1 MKHWC
6 DQLLISVALSAI
18 LAGCLAG
25 CEREQSPPE
34 QQSIPEISLYHYFS
48 GELSGGLDDMVAT
61 VNERHH
67 NRRLVAHPLDHE
79 AFKTMIHSTLDKGSP
94 PELFTYWAG
103 ARTQALVDQGQL
115 EPIDDLWRQAG
126 LDRRFPKSIAD
137 AACTYNGNKY
147 LLPITQHLVVFF
159 YNKRLAERADL
170 TPPTTWTELLAWCG
184 VMQSRGITAFALG
197 ARERWPAQFWFD
209 YLLLRTAGPRYRAA
223 LMAGEALYTDPEVV
237 NTYRIWSELVEQG
250 YFNADSV
257 SIDWAEAAE
266 RVCRGEAAA
275 TLMGTWAIQT
285 FTGSP
290 CHLEPEVDFDFFVF
304 PVIDTTLPDSS
315 VGPIDGIVLTRES
328 LNHEFAKEVIT
339 YFSENE
345 PQQQMSRGSGA
356 LAPSSDVP
364 QDFYTP
370 FKQRLFTAIQQ
381 SEEWVFNYD
390 LASSPLV
397 AEKGMDSF
405 IELLAYPDQYRAILR
420 ELASET
426 AKLSEQ

>member
-1 MKHWC
+1 
-6 DQLLISVALSAI
+6 
-18 LAGCLAG
+18 
-25 CEREQSPPE
+25 
-34 QQSIPEISLYHYFS
+34 
-48 GELSGGLDDMVAT
+48 
-61 VNERHH
+61 
-67 NRRLVAHPLDHE
+67 
-79 AFKTMIHSTLDKGSP
+79 FKTMIHSTLDKASP

-103 ARTQALVDQGQL
+103 ARTQILVDRGQL
-115 EPIDDLWRQAG
+115 EPIDDLWRQAE
-126 LDRRFPKSIAD
+126 LDRRFPKPIAD
-137 AACTYNGNKY
+137 AACTYNGKKY

-159 YNKRLAERADL
+159 YNKRLAQQADL
-170 TPPTTWTELLAWCG
+170 TPPTTWTELLEWCR

-223 LMAGEALYTDPEVV
+223 LMAGEASYADPEVV

-250 YFNADSV
+250 YFNADAV
-257 SIDWAEAAE
+257 SIDWAEAAA

-285 FTGSP
+285 LTGSP
-290 CHLEPEVDFDFFVF
+290 CHLQPGEDFDFFVF
-304 PVIDTTLPDSS
+304 PVIDTTVPNSS

-339 YFSENE
+339 YFAENE

-356 LAPSSDVP
+356 LAPSSNVP
-364 QDFYTP
+364 RDFYSP

-381 SEEWVFNYD
+381 TEEWVFNYD
-390 LASSPLV
+390 LASPPLV

-426 AKLSEQ
+426 AKLSDQ